1 TMPQRKDLPWSQLRV
16 GLMVAVALIILVVGL
31 FFVSGHVGF
40 FASQYRI
47 EAYFPEAQGL
57 QAGAAVQLAGVPVG
71 SVSAIRL
78 SPYKDPKRAVQVVM
92 RIGRRYQPDI
102 RADSVA
108 DIETAGLLGEGFV
121 DITRGSDASTPIP
134 PGGEVK
140 TLQQADIKQ
149 VVQNANDVLTN
160 LTDLSAKL
168 NGVTNQITTGKGTV
182 GKFIYDPTLYNRMDD
197 TVAKLQ
203 ALMDK
208 VSHGKGTLGQL
219 VSNGELYQKLNGTLD
234 RANNMMDQIQ
244 HGNGTVGKLLNN
256 PALYDNLDKTIT
268 EAKDLMTSI
277 NQGNGTLGKL
287 AKDPQLYD
295 RLNEVAGNFDTITG
309 RMAKG
314 QGSLG
319 LLSTD
324 TKLYNNL
331 TDSSES
337 LREFLDEFRKTPKKY
352 LTLHVHIF

>member
-1 TMPQRKDLPWSQLRV
+1 MPQRKELTWSQLRV

-40 FASQYRI
+40 FTSQYTLK
-47 EAYFPEAQGL
+47 AYFPEAQGL

-71 SVSAIRL
+71 SVSDIRL
-78 SPYKDPKRAVQVVM
+78 SPYKDPKRAVLVVM

-102 RADSVA
+102 RGDSVA
-108 DIETAGLLGEGFV
+108 SIETAGLLGEGFV
-121 DITRGSDASTPIP
+121 DITRGTVAAPEIAPSS
-134 PGGEVK
+134 EVK
-140 TLQQADIKQ
+140 TQQSGDIKQ
-149 VVQNANDVLTN
+149 IVQNANDVLTN
-160 LTDLSAKL
+160 LTDLSNKL
-168 NGVTNQITTGKGTV
+168 NDVTNQITTGKGTV
-182 GKFIYDPTLYNRMDD
+182 GKFIYDASLYNRMDD

-203 ALMDK
+203 DLMDK
-208 VSHGKGTLGQL
+208 VSRGQGTLGQL
-219 VSNGELYQKLNGTLD
+219 VSNDALIQKFNGTLD
-234 RANNMMDQIQ
+234 RANGLMDQIQ

-256 PALYDNLDKTIT
+256 PSVYDNLDKTIT
-268 EAKDLMTSI
+268 EARDLVTSI

-287 AKDPQLYD
+287 AKDPQLFD
-295 RLNEVAGNFDTITG
+295 RMNEAAANIDTITG

-352 LTLHVHIF
+352 LTLHVHVF

>member
-1 TMPQRKDLPWSQLRV
+1 MPQHKELTWSQLRV
-16 GLMVAVALIILVVGL
+16 GLMVAVALLILIVGL

-40 FASQYRI
+40 FTSQYRLV
-47 EAYFPEAQGL
+47 AYFPEAQGL
-57 QAGAAVQLAGVPVG
+57 QAGSSVQLAGVPVG
-71 SVSAIRL
+71 SVSDIHL
-78 SPYKDPKRAVQVVM
+78 SPYKNPRRAVEVVM
-92 RIGRRYQPDI
+92 RIRRTYQEDI

-121 DITRGSDASTPIP
+121 DITRGTASAAAIP

-140 TLQQADIKQ
+140 SQQQADIKQ

-160 LTDLSAKL
+160 LTDLSKKL
-168 NGVTNQITTGKGTV
+168 TDVTNQITTGNGTV
-182 GKFIYDPTLYNRMDD
+182 GKFIYDPTLYNRFSD
-197 TVAKLQ
+197 TAAKLQ
-203 ALMDK
+203 NLMNQ
-208 VSHGKGTLGQL
+208 VSSGKGTLG
-219 VSNGELYQKLNGTLD
+219 ELLTNDALAHKLNATVD
-234 RANNMMDQIQ
+234 RANGLMDQIQ

-256 PALYDNLDKTIT
+256 PSLYDNLDKTIT
-268 EAKDLMTSI
+268 EAQDLVVNI
-277 NQGNGTLGKL
+277 NQGKGTLGKL

-295 RLNEVAGNFDTITG
+295 RFNEAASNIDTITG

-331 TDSSES
+331 TDSSQS

-352 LTLHVHIF
+352 LTMHVHIF

>member
-1 TMPQRKDLPWSQLRV
+1 MPQRKELPWSQLRV

-40 FASQYRI
+40 FTSQYKL
-47 EAYFPEAQGL
+47 EAYFTEAQGL
-57 QAGAAVQLAGVPVG
+57 QAGASVQLAGVPVG
-71 SVSAIRL
+71 SVSDIRL

-92 RIGRRYQPDI
+92 RIGRRFQPDI

-121 DITRGSDASTPIP
+121 NITRGSAAEP
-134 PGGEVK
+134 PVAPGSVVK
-140 TLQQADIKQ
+140 TQQQADIKQ
-149 VVQNANDVLTN
+149 IVQNANDVLTN
-160 LTDLSAKL
+160 LTDLSTKL
-168 NGVTNQITTGKGTV
+168 NDVTNQITKGKGTV

-203 ALMDK
+203 DLMDQ
-208 VSHGKGTLGQL
+208 VSHGKGTLGEL
-219 VSNGELYQKLNGTLD
+219 VSNDELYQKLNGTLD
-234 RANNMMDQIQ
+234 RANSLMDQIQ
-244 HGNGTVGKLLNN
+244 HGNGTLGKLLNN
-256 PALYDNLDKTIT
+256 PSLYDKLDKTIT
-268 EAKDLMTSI
+268 EARDLVTNV

-287 AKDPQLYD
+287 AKDPQLDD
-295 RLNEVAGNFDTITG
+295 RLNEVAGNIDTITG

-331 TDSSES
+331 TDTSQS
-337 LREFLDEFRKTPKKY
+337 LREFMDEFRKSPKKY
-352 LTLHVHIF
+352 LTFHVHIF

>member
-1 TMPQRKDLPWSQLRV
+1 MPQRKELSWSQLRV
-16 GLMVAVALIILVVGL
+16 GVMVAVALLILIVGL

-40 FASQYRI
+40 FTSQYRLI
-47 EAYFPEAQGL
+47 AYFPEAQGL
-57 QAGAAVQLAGVPVG
+57 QGGAAVQLAGVPVG
-71 SVSAIRL
+71 SVSDIRL
-78 SPYKDPKRAVQVVM
+78 SPYKDPQRAVEVVM
-92 RIGRRYQPDI
+92 RIRRRYQEDI

-121 DITRGSDASTPIP
+121 DITRGSASAAVIP
-134 PGGEVK
+134 PGGEVN
-140 TLQQADIKQ
+140 THAQADIKQ
-149 VVQNANDVLTN
+149 IVQNANDVLTN
-160 LTDLSAKL
+160 LTDLSKKL
-168 NGVTNQITTGKGTV
+168 NDVTNQITTGKGTV
-182 GKFIYDPTLYNRMDD
+182 GKFIYDATLYNRMDD

-203 ALMDK
+203 DMMDK
-208 VSHGKGTLGQL
+208 VSRGQGTLGQL
-219 VSNGELYQKLNGTLD
+219 VSNDALYQKLNGTLD
-234 RANNMMDQIQ
+234 RANGLMDQIQ

-256 PALYDNLDKTIT
+256 PSLYDNLDKTIT
-268 EAKDLMTSI
+268 EAHDLVANI

-287 AKDPQLYD
+287 AKDPQLYN
-295 RLNEVAGNFDTITG
+295 RMNEAAANIDTITG

-337 LREFLDEFRKTPKKY
+337 LREFLDEFRKSPKKY
-352 LTLHVHIF
+352 LTLHMHIF